1 MFQLNRLSRFFII
14 DDMISV
20 IKGEVPY
27 KLAVRTISPG
37 RKISFLKKSK
47 IFSPVKISC
56 PHVNVNE
63 TPVY

>member
-37 RKISFLKKSK
+37 RKICFLKKFK
-47 IFSPVKISC
+47 DFLTYENQLPSC
-56 PHVNVNE
+56 KC
-63 TPVY
+63 